1 MEDEENRKNRIQTK
15 QIQIENVTK
24 TKMNNYTR
32 PHLHKFQQS
41 PRHRRIFLGRAM
53 TTLLVES
60 MSKGMAAQ
68 ACSDQ
73 PGVSALDIEKLTSD
87 VDEHIHTEITPLYWT
102 TTALDIYNNIG
113 KQSTTTIKTKL
124 HIQSAICRKFM
135 STKIPEKKLPIEC
148 SRHIHTKIT
157 HHCTELLK
165 ALEIQRKTIHSQN

>member
-1 MEDEENRKNRIQTK
+1 MEEKENRKNRIQTK

-24 TKMNNYTR
+24 TKMKNYTR

-102 TTALDIYNNIG
+102 TTG
-113 KQSTTTIKTKL
+113 
-124 HIQSAICRKFM
+124 
-135 STKIPEKKLPIEC
+135 P
-148 SRHIHTKIT
+148 
-157 HHCTELLK
+157 
-165 ALEIQRKTIHSQN
+165 